1 MRKQIVLLF
10 ISISLILPLSALG
23 FVGDYKIWLDKERLA
38 DTMDELVS
46 QYDSTACQNC
56 HADIYEQWKES
67 YHSKSIVSSAKS
79 IGTFLTVGIQSEWG
93 REINRME
100 AAKCLGCHIPMIHTA
115 TERLAKEIANYVI
128 VGGGK
133 KKGATEKEKKEALDQ
148 LGRLNIN
155 CVICHN
161 MVSIMASPAYLEASH
176 RWEGTE
182 FVKTPN
188 ENDRALGITAKVFGA
203 HENPDAPHEVVKTN
217 GMTHSLFCEQCHGIW
232 PSPDGERIQCNSL
245 SGNYEDAY
253 RTRGGWKQ
261 CQDCHM
267 REKNRGHRMPGGHDF
282 NGIVK
287 ESMSLN
293 VSAVGLCRLEDNK
306 TKGPWHPAAVVNVGI
321 VSHAGHRIPDG

>member
-1 MRKQIVLLF
+1 MKKIFLLTVLSLC
-10 ISISLILPLSALG
+10 LILPVSSSA

-38 DTMDELVS
+38 NTMDELVQ

-79 IGTFLTVGIQSEWG
+79 IGTYLTVGIKGEWG

-115 TERLAKEIANYVI
+115 SEKLAKEIANYVI

-133 KKGATEKEKKEALDQ
+133 KKGASEAEKKEALKQ
-148 LGRLNIN
+148 IGRLNIN
-155 CVICHN
+155 CVVCHN
-161 MVSIMASPAYLEASH
+161 MVSIMASPAYLESFHEGH
-176 RWEGTE
+176 R
-182 FVKTPN
+182 KTPN
-188 ENDRALGITAKVFGA
+188 SNDKQLGITAKVYSA
-203 HENPDAPHEVVKTN
+203 RANTNAPHEVIQTN
-217 GMTHSLFCEQCHGIW
+217 GMTRSLFCEQCHGIW

-253 RTRGGWKQ
+253 RTKGGWKQ

-282 NGIVK
+282 DGIVK
-287 ESMSLN
+287 ESMSLD
-293 VSAVGLCRLEDNK
+293 VRPIGFCRLEDNK
-306 TKGPWHPAAVVNVGI
+306 TKGPWHPAAIVNVGI
-321 VSHAGHRIPDG
+321 TSHAGHRMPDG